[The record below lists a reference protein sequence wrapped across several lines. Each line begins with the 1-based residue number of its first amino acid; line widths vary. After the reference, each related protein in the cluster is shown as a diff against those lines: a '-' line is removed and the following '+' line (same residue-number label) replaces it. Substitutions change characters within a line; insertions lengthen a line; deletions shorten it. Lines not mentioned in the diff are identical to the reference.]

1 LQPFPEEA
9 YHMPLQPSSEAEV
22 ALAVVEARASGLPLA
37 IEGGGT
43 RRGLGRPSQ
52 SAQTLSLAKL
62 TGITLYEPSE
72 MVIGAWA
79 GTPLSEVVAA
89 LDAKGQMLAFE
100 PMDHRVLLGSTG
112 EPSMGAV
119 AAANLSG
126 PRRIMSGGCRDSL
139 IGVRFVNGRGEIIK
153 NGGRVMKN
161 VTGLDLV
168 KLQAGAFGTLGIL
181 TEVIFKVSPKSAARA
196 TVVFEGLADEAGV
209 DVLCAAM
216 GSPFEPTG
224 VAHLPA
230 GVGADVARTVLRIE
244 GLEEQMIY
252 RKAQLSKLF
261 AKHGAPRVIEGDAHD
276 ALWASIRDVHFLA
289 EPRSEAV
296 WRISVPPTKGPQFVA
311 DVRKKRACRGY
322 YDWSGGLIWLATA
335 ETAGAGAVDI
345 QKIAAGVGGHA
356 TLVRGSEALRA
367 SVPVFQ
373 PLDPAIQTLQAGLKR
388 SFDPD
393 GILNPGRMVAGV

>member
-1 LQPFPEEA
+1 MSFVPR
-9 YHMPLQPSSEAEV
+9 SEAEV
-22 ALAVVEARASGLPLA
+22 AEVILKARAAGTPLA

-43 RRGLGRPSQ
+43 RRNLGRPNQ
-52 SAQTLSLAKL
+52 VAQTVSLTKL

-79 GTPLSEVVAA
+79 GTALSTIINA

-100 PMDHRVLLGSTG
+100 PMDHRNLLGSTG
-112 EPSMGAV
+112 EPSIGAV

-168 KLQAGAFGTLGIL
+168 KLQAGAFGTLGVL
-181 TEVIFKVSPKSAARA
+181 TEVIFKVSPKPAACA
-196 TVVFEGLADEAGV
+196 TLVFEGLSDETGIA
-209 DVLCAAM
+209 VLCAAM

-230 GVGADVARTVLRIE
+230 DVGAAVSQTAIRIE

-252 RKAQLSKLF
+252 RKAELSKLF
-261 AKHGAPRVIEGDAHD
+261 AKYGQPRILEGSEHD
-276 ALWASIRDVHFLA
+276 ALWTSIRDVHPLA
-289 EPRSEAV
+289 EPKTDAV
-296 WRISVPPTKGPQFVA
+296 WRISVAPTKGPKFVA
-311 DVRKKRACRGY
+311 DVRQHLNCRAY
-322 YDWSGGLIWLATA
+322 YDWSGGLIWLATP
-335 ETAGAGAVDI
+335 ETDGAGASII
-345 QKIAAGVGGHA
+345 QSLAASMGGHA

-367 SVPVFQ
+367 AVPVFQ
-373 PLDPAIQTLQAGLKR
+373 PLDPAIQILQSGLKK